1 MKSFYSNI
9 VKLTMVLSC
18 LIFTNSFSQN
28 INDVLRLGYNGLGS
42 NARALGMGNAFL
54 GLSDDASAAYFNPA
68 GFGLL
73 KRLEFSGGFEYSSF
87 KNDVNFMNSS
97 SNFSNSSTNLNR
109 ISFVF
114 PFPTLQG
121 SLVFGLSYNKT
132 KDFNGGLKFDGFNGG
147 NTSMI
152 QSLNQATY
160 YDNNNNPYNIPYD
173 LRLTDLNLVT
183 PINGN
188 LNQQGDISNEG
199 TLNNWTFSG
208 AIEAARNLYL
218 GANLNIHSG
227 SFKSVNDYYED
238 DFKNLYQDT
247 ISTGDTPPPGD
258 FQTFYFN
265 RILNWDI
272 AGWDAKIG
280 MLYQF
285 ENYGRAGFTIQF
297 PKTYFVKE
305 KFDVNG
311 SSQFGSGETYNLNSG
326 DYSDQV
332 EYDIVTPFELG
343 GGFSV
348 NFMGLIFSADGTL
361 IDYSQSKFSNGKGL
375 TAQYIEEQNKK
386 IKDQLGAVLN
396 YNLGLE
402 YTIPVVGLRVRTGFM
417 SMPSA
422 YKNDPSE
429 YNKKYFTAGLG
440 FLVQETIG
448 IDAAFAHG
456 WWKDFGDNY
465 DFNVSRTFQ
474 TISDNHFMLTVTYR
488 F

>member
-9 VKLTMVLSC
+9 AKLTLVFSC
-18 LIFTNSFSQN
+18 LIFTNTFSQN
-28 INDVLRLGYNGLGS
+28 LNDVLRLGYNGLGS
-42 NARALGMGNAFL
+42 NARALGMGNAYI

-73 KRLEFSGGFEYSSF
+73 KRLELSGGLEYSSF

-97 SNFSNSSTNLNR
+97 SSFDNSSTNLNR
-109 ISFVF
+109 ISFAF
-114 PFPTLQG
+114 PFPTMQG

-132 KDFNGGLKFDGFNGG
+132 KDFNGGLSFDGFNSG

-152 QSLNQATY
+152 QSLNGG
-160 YDNNNNPYNIPYD
+160 NIPYD
-173 LRLTDLNLVT
+173 LYLTDSAYST
-183 PINGN
+183 SINGM
-188 LNQQGDISNEG
+188 LNQSGNITNEG
-199 TLNNWTFSG
+199 SLDNWTFSG
-208 AIEAARNLYL
+208 AVEAARNLFL
-218 GANLNIHSG
+218 GGNLNIHTG

-238 DFKNLYQDT
+238 DTHNIYQGLTDPA
-247 ISTGDTPPPGD
+247 TPNTRD

-272 AGWDAKIG
+272 SGWDAKVG

-285 ENYGRAGFTIQF
+285 ENYGRVGFTIQF
-297 PKTYFVKE
+297 PKSYTIKE

-311 SSQFGSGETYNLNSG
+311 SSQFGSGVTYTLNSA

-332 EYDIVTPFELG
+332 QYDIVTPFELG
-343 GGFSV
+343 GGFSA

-361 IDYSQSKFSNGKGL
+361 IDYSQAKFSNGDGISS
-375 TAQYIEEQNKK
+375 QYIEQQNKT

-440 FLVQETIG
+440 FLLQETIG

-465 DFNVSRTFQ
+465 DTNVSRTFQ

>member
-9 VKLTMVLSC
+9 VKLS
-18 LIFTNSFSQN
+18 LIFSCIIYTNSFSQD
-28 INDVLRLGYNGLGS
+28 INDVLRLGYTGLGS
-42 NARALGMGNAFL
+42 NARSLGMGNAYL
-54 GLSDDASAAYFNPA
+54 GVSDDASAAYFNPA

-73 KRLEFSGGFEYSSF
+73 KRLELSGGIEYSSF

-97 SNFSNSSTNLNR
+97 SSFDNSSTNLNR
-109 ISFVF
+109 ISFAF
-114 PFPTLQG
+114 PFPTMKG

-132 KDFNGGLKFDGFNGG
+132 KEFNGGLKFDGFNSG

-152 QSLNQATY
+152 QNLN
-160 YDNNNNPYNIPYD
+160 NGNIPYD
-173 LRLTDLNLVT
+173 LYLTDSDYVT
-183 PINGN
+183 PINGR
-188 LNQQGDISNEG
+188 LNQSGDITYEG
-199 TLNNWTFSG
+199 SIDNWSFSG
-208 AIEAARNLYL
+208 AIEAARNLFI
-218 GANLNIHSG
+218 GGNLNIHTG

-238 DFKNLYQDT
+238 DTQNIYQGLTDPA
-247 ISTGDTPPPGD
+247 TPNTTD

-280 MLYQF
+280 MLFQF
-285 ENYGRAGFTIQF
+285 EKYGRVGFTVQF
-297 PKTYFVKE
+297 PKSYTIKE

-311 SSQFGSGETYNLNSG
+311 SSEFGTGVKYSLNSG
-326 DYSDQV
+326 DYSDEV

-361 IDYSQSKFSNGKGL
+361 IDYSQSKFDNGNGI
-375 TAQYIEEQNKK
+375 TSQYIEDQNKK

-396 YNLGLE
+396 YNLGAE
-402 YTIPVVGLRVRTGFM
+402 YTVPVVGLRVRAGFM
-417 SMPSA
+417 TMPSA

-429 YNKKYFTAGLG
+429 YNKKYFTFGIG
-440 FLVQETIG
+440 FLAQETIG
-448 IDAAFAHG
+448 IDAGFAHG
-456 WWKDFGDNY
+456 WWKDYGDNY
-465 DFNVSRTFQ
+465 GVDVSRTFQ